1 MTTLEATDKVKLVGE
16 PYSRLI
22 NAMAS
27 LKSGEMGHDGRRLFG
42 LNYGDGSRLP
52 GVRRRLDLSP
62 GKQTRFLKTILFEF
76 QDGFVDNAS

>member
-62 GKQTRFLKTILFEF
+62 GKQNDSQTAKRFLNSKSFLI
-76 QDGFVDNAS
+76 